1 MSFGSRLR
9 NSLYHNNN
17 LWILLWFLILI
28 NALAF
33 IALAGRFSLFLL
45 AIFLLAAIAGA
56 MFIKIFGY
64 AETAKDIS
72 RQVDVKVN
80 QLMQE
85 IKPLCEEI
93 FKREVDAA
101 VTPLLEE
108 IYEDFE
114 KNLEWFWEAGQS
126 FAREVDKNINDIRAV
141 LKIVRTSSDERYKLV
156 NKLGENLDVL
166 ANITYEM
173 KHIPERNRYE
183 LERFMANKADVLKA
197 GLNVEKDI
205 FYDYIYRILV
215 QQIEEYGDKTDI
227 TQYFD
232 TYKLG
237 DQFTGILKK
246 SLENRLGIFREE
258 VAGDLANYSADLVGK
273 MQKFTLRTMNILED
287 VNADLSRLVEGGKN
301 ESTLVLKRLRELST
315 ESAELKEKAGEIMLT
330 LAWHDILLERRWQSL
345 KEQLYVLKDNL
356 ISSIEK
362 DLLEGMKQIVE
373 QKVPGISYSI
383 QTSRQALWYKN
394 LLEAELF
401 YQVFKE
407 KKYSDIVTDGVY
419 PLLLFIAVVEDL
431 VINSIKI
438 GEEGLRLKRNL
449 KKEARSEE
457 YKIVFQYI
465 KEMVGKENADLETY
479 LADIFPHMFYNFCN
493 NPYVKMVPDNLSIA
507 AWALFLLLITHE
519 TGEND
524 IYLLIGFLLIAYKV
538 RNSYIDPLKNEP
550 LPLEN
555 DAELENIRYV
565 CYRAAGIIS
574 CQRLNG
580 ITRMSFMQF

>member
-45 AIFLLAAIAGA
+45 AIFLVAALAGA
-56 MFIKIFGY
+56 MFIKMFAYNEID
-64 AETAKDIS
+64 KDIYG
-72 RQVDVKVN
+72 QVDVRVN
-80 QLMQE
+80 ELMQE

-93 FKREVDAA
+93 FQREVDAA

-126 FAREVDKNINDIRAV
+126 FAREIDKNISDIRPV

-156 NKLGENLDVL
+156 NKLGENIDVL
-166 ANITYEM
+166 ANVTYELR
-173 KHIPERNRYE
+173 HIPERNRDE
-183 LERFMANKADVLKA
+183 LERFIEDKANALKK
-197 GLNVEKDI
+197 GLNTEKDI
-205 FYDYIYRILV
+205 FYDYVYKILI
-215 QQIEEYGDKTDI
+215 QQIKEYGDETDI

-246 SLENRLGIFREE
+246 SLENRLSIFREE
-258 VAGDLANYSADLVGK
+258 IAVDLTNYSADLVGK
-273 MQKFTLRTMNILED
+273 MQKFTLRIMNILDD
-287 VNADLSRLVEGGKN
+287 VNTDLLRLIEGGKN
-301 ESTLVLKRLRELST
+301 ESTLALKRLRELSA
-315 ESAELKEKAGEIMLT
+315 EAAELKEKAGEIMLT
-330 LAWHDILLERRWQSL
+330 LAWHDILVERRWQNL
-345 KEQLYVLKDNL
+345 KEQLYILKDRL
-356 ISSIEK
+356 ISSIDQ
-362 DLLEGMKQIVE
+362 DLLEGIKQIVE
-373 QKVPGISYSI
+373 QKVPGISYNI

-407 KKYSDIVTDGVY
+407 KKYSDLVDNGVY
-419 PLLLFIAVVEDL
+419 PLLFFIAVLEEL
-431 VINSIKI
+431 AISSIKI

-457 YKIVFQYI
+457 YKNIFQYI
-465 KEMVGKENADLETY
+465 KEMVGKEEAGLETY
-479 LADIFPHMFYNFCN
+479 LADVFPHMFYNFCN

-507 AWALFLLLITHE
+507 AWALFMLLITHE

-555 DAELENIRYV
+555 NAELEYIRCV

-574 CQRLNG
+574 LQKLNG
-580 ITRMSFMQF
+580 KVRMSFMQF